1 MAEEEKQEN
10 ESKKPK
16 QESKL
21 KILLTAIIPMIF
33 MFLGF
38 FVVTKFINPHFK
50 FSGSGQIGQSASA
63 DINNSENT
71 KVKEEKKS
79 KKGKKEPTMLQIDP
93 VLANPLGTEGRRF
106 AKVGITVE
114 VQADKNT
121 LKEFEN
127 NKSKIQHL
135 LIITLSSKD
144 VETLASPEG
153 KLQLRE
159 EIRKAIIDG
168 LGLPEDEV
176 SGVYFREFIVQ

>member
-1 MAEEEKQEN
+1 MAEEEKQEKEN
-10 ESKKPK
+10 EKPK
-16 QESKL
+16 QESKAKL
-21 KILLTAIIPMIF
+21 LLTVIVPLIF

-38 FVVTKFINPHFK
+38 FVVTKFINPHFR

-63 DINNSENT
+63 DIDNSENT

-79 KKGKKEPTMLQIDP
+79 KKGKKEPTMFQIDP

-114 VQADKNT
+114 IKADKKT
-121 LKEFEN
+121 LKEFEE

-153 KLQLRE
+153 KIQLRE
-159 EIRKAIIDG
+159 EIRKTIIDE
-168 LGLPEDEV
+168 LGLPEEEIL
-176 SGVYFREFIVQ
+176 GVYFREFIVQ